1 MKPLRAALVGVGRIA
16 DMHYL
21 GYSSAPMAE
30 LVAICDTD
38 PAPLR
43 RRAAEWGVEKTYTS
57 FDELLNDTDVDAVD
71 IITPHYLHAPMTI
84 AALESGKH
92 VTVQKPMALTIAEA
106 DAMIEAA
113 ERAGRLL
120 RVIDNYRFHP
130 PFVRAKQLLESGG
143 IGEPMSVRIK
153 TASGTAPDGWEIP
166 QSSHLWRS
174 DPTLSGEGSVLF
186 DHGHHVWTIARYLLG
201 DIERVFAYIGSTEVV
216 KHHEIVPGGT
226 LDNPGMIVWKYSDR
240 EVFGTCES
248 IHSEELVVR
257 STHYPI
263 DVSIEITGTRGILY
277 IHQGPNG
284 QLVNRPPIEILRDG
298 SMTSISNVETDYAA
312 GFRLAI
318 EDFVQAIS
326 DGRASDLTGEEGREV
341 LRFSLAMVRS
351 GREGQEVIVADQR

>member
-1 MKPLRAALVGVGRIA
+1 MTPLRAALVGVGRIA

-21 GYSSAPMAE
+21 GYSASPMAE
-30 LVAICDTD
+30 LVAICDSD
-38 PAPLR
+38 PDLLK
-43 RRAAEWGVEKTYTS
+43 RRASEWGVKKTYT
-57 FDELLNDTDVDAVD
+57 DINDLVSDPDVDAID

-84 AALESGKH
+84 AALEAGKH
-92 VTVQKPMALTIAEA
+92 VTVQKPMALTIDEA

-113 ERAGRLL
+113 ERTGKLL

-130 PFVRAKQLLESGG
+130 PFVRAKQILESGG

-153 TASGTAPDGWEIP
+153 TASGTAPNGWDIP
-166 QSSHLWRS
+166 QSSHRWRS

-240 EVFGTCES
+240 DVYGTCES
-248 IHSEELVVR
+248 VHSEELIVR

-263 DVSIEITGTRGILY
+263 DVSIEITGSRGILY
-277 IHQGPNG
+277 VHQGPNG
-284 QLVNRPPIEILRDG
+284 QLAPRPAIEVLRDG
-298 SMTSISNVETDYAA
+298 SMTSIANLEIDYNA

-326 DGRASDLTGEEGREV
+326 DGRPSDLTGQEAREV

-351 GREGQEVIVADQR
+351 GREGREVVVADQR